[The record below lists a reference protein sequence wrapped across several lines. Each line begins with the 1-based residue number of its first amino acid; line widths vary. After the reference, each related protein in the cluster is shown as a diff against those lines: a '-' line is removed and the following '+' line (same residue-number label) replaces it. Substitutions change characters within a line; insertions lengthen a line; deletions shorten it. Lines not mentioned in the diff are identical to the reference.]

1 MNTQTQIWDHQICK
15 TYQNITTT
23 LVIITTVIIIII
35 VIELTHSK
43 NILEITVETEP
54 QPAAVDFKNIS

>member
-1 MNTQTQIWDHQICK
+1 M
-15 TYQNITTT
+15 
-23 LVIITTVIIIII
+23 IITTVIIIIII